1 MNKICSKCKKQFSL
15 LNKIYPKLTAVGRLF
30 NFLYIKLKWNIRFSK
45 KLKNLLVFV
54 SKGQ

>member
-1 MNKICSKCKKQFSL
+1 LNEPNFRGL
-15 LNKIYPKLTAVGRLF
+15 FLNKIYPKLTAVGRLF

-45 KLKNLLVFV
+45 KLKYLLVFV